1 MPCISTCNGPEQAAG
16 KSCGHKL
23 LSGFGDPGTLQAL
36 TRAWQALYKETR
48 PDVIIVDYAPAALLA
63 AVNLDCPRFI
73 TGNGFVTPAPGYP
86 LADWRP
92 DRPSDKIVQQTET
105 LVLANISRVLPH
117 DARPPARLS
126 DLFESNGCLLT
137 SYPVLDSYNGLR
149 RNARYFAANLIEPSG
164 EALQR
169 EYEIVCY
176 LKPRFRGLASL
187 AEGLRKSGRSALMM
201 VPGLDDGVAAGL
213 RGASLDVM
221 TGFSDLESLLRNAS
235 LFIGH
240 GNLNSLNQCLRMAIP
255 MLLLPLQME
264 NLNLAILLR
273 QAGLA
278 VTGTGQES
286 VTDWA
291 QLIATTISDS
301 SMREKLELHAA
312 AHHITGTAAV
322 GSRFRE
328 LLDAMH

>member
-36 TRAWQALYKETR
+36 TRAWQALYKETP

-149 RNARYFAANLIEPSG
+149 HNARYFAANLVEPSG

-255 MLLLPLQME
+255 MLLLPFADGKSQSA
-264 NLNLAILLR
+264 NPA
-273 QAGLA
+273 Q
-278 VTGTGQES
+278 TGRICCHRNRTGIC
-286 VTDWA
+286 DR
-291 QLIATTISDS
+291 L
-301 SMREKLELHAA
+301 
-312 AHHITGTAAV
+312 
-322 GSRFRE
+322 GSIDRNYNK
-328 LLDAMH
+328 